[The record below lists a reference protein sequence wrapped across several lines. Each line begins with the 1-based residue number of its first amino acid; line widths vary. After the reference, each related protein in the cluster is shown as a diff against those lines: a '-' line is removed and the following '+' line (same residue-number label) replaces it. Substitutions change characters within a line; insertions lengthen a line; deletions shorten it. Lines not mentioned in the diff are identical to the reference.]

1 MSDTVLMGRPWYE
14 LLVTDDELDALVH
27 EERSRHPCRKAVS
40 TLVTTAVFLPP
51 LIAAH
56 HIFLVVTERGFAAA
70 PVATCFALTAVG
82 LLELPLMYAANEFD
96 PANTAI
102 RARRDATARLS
113 KLPLIIRYY
122 FISSLETNGG
132 RIHRYRALP
141 IPPES
146 LPVNRFPECD
156 CWASLNGKH
165 LIVSALKIGGAHP
178 FLLSFGHS
186 GVMKCVEKIKTTS
199 AVFAFISLRAAS
211 WIVPDHI
218 RRPAEKAFL
227 YHISNNLRKD
237 IKINALRRFYP
248 AFRRLGKKQ

>member
-146 LPVNRFPECD
+146 QEDGVAEILDRVSLSIEIRDLP
-156 CWASLNGKH
+156 SK
-165 LIVSALKIGGAHP
+165 
-178 FLLSFGHS
+178 
-186 GVMKCVEKIKTTS
+186 GVMR
-199 AVFAFISLRAAS
+199 LRS
-211 WIVPDHI
+211 REMRVDGIECESGGKRQI
-218 RRPAEKAFL
+218 RVTV
-227 YHISNNLRKD
+227 LRWEEVD
-237 IKINALRRFYP
+237 D
-248 AFRRLGKKQ
+248 GK